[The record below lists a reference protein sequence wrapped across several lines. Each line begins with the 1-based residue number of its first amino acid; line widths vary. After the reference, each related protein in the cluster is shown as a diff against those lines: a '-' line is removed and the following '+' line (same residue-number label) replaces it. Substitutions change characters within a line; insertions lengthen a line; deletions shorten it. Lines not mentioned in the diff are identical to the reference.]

1 MQYAAVLATSRYI
14 FPVIKISDT
23 QLEELKTGQLL
34 TIKKME
40 SFFPLRIVKML
51 LKMNYT
57 LQNISIKENTDQNSH
72 NLFIHMN
79 ITSLMI

>member
-1 MQYAAVLATSRYI
+1 MQYAAVLATSGYI

-57 LQNISIKENTDQNSH
+57 LQNISFKENTDQNSH

>member
-1 MQYAAVLATSRYI
+1 MQYAAVLATSGYI
-14 FPVIKISDT
+14 FPVIKISYT